1 MKALA
6 LRNHL
11 LAGMAGI
18 TLLGLTTARADQQV
32 TASLD
37 MTTHL
42 SLLVNELDCDNS
54 HGPQITLEGD
64 LTIDSLK
71 MKLIFMNNAK
81 GTHTATVVNEV
92 DVNLLPEGAKITI
105 PKQPSRGGVGG
116 NPHIYLQFND
126 GNGQTLS
133 QEYYLGRC
141 VQGLN
146 LTPDLVNQA
155 LASVNVHADSC
166 TNHKGPFITMDGTLT
181 LGGLHAK
188 LIFRNNVKGTHT
200 REEAIDVTLIQ
211 AGTTKIV
218 LPKQPSRGGVG
229 GNPIISIQFL
239 ESDGTPM
246 TDPVTLGRCVQL

>member
-1 MKALA
+1 MKMLA
-6 LRNHL
+6 LRSNL
-11 LAGMAGI
+11 IAGLAGVA
-18 TLLGLTTARADQQV
+18 LLGLTSARADQQV
-32 TASLD
+32 TALLD
-37 MTTHL
+37 LNTHL
-42 SLLVNELDCDNS
+42 NLQINTLDCDNS
-54 HGPQITLEGD
+54 GGPQVTLEGN
-64 LTIDSLK
+64 LTLDALK
-71 MKLIFMNNAK
+71 MKIIFMNNAK
-81 GTHTATVVNEV
+81 GTHTATVGREAEV
-92 DVNLLPEGAKITI
+92 TLLPPGASITI

-126 GNGQTLS
+126 GDGHTLS

-146 LTPDLVNQA
+146 LTPDLINQV
-155 LASVNVHADSC
+155 LASVNVHADGCS
-166 TNHKGPFITMDGTLT
+166 NHRGPFITLDGTLT

-200 REEAIDVTLIQ
+200 REEAIDMTLIQ
-211 AGTTKIV
+211 EGTKIV